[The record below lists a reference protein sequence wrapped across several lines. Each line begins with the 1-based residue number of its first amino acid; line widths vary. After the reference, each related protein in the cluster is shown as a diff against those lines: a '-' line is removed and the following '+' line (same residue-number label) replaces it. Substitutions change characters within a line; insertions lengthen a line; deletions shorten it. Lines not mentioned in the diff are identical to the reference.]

1 MRTELTALIKK
12 HEGFRAA
19 AYRDTRGNLT
29 IGYGRLID
37 PRRGGGISNQEAEVL
52 LIADINKA
60 RADVQ
65 ALFPQY
71 RVFDQARYNA
81 LVSMAFNLGRSG
93 LAGLRKMIAA
103 IDRGDWECAAFEALN
118 SKWARQVPTRA
129 NEIAMLLDKA

>member
-52 LIADINKA
+52 LIASIWT
-60 RADVQ
+60 
-65 ALFPQY
+65 
-71 RVFDQARYNA
+71 
-81 LVSMAFNLGRSG
+81 LVNRMQTPERQTKR
-93 LAGLRKMIAA
+93 LRH
-103 IDRGDWECAAFEALN
+103 F
-118 SKWARQVPTRA
+118 
-129 NEIAMLLDKA
+129 